1 MTTTTLVPVSQRLDV
16 DALVPEFSR
25 AVSALDD
32 AATAE
37 ADRAGIDPL
46 LRELVRLRA
55 SQLNGCAY
63 CVDTHSA
70 DARTGGESE
79 RRLYALP
86 VWSQTPFFTER
97 ERAALALTEAMTR
110 LTDGPV
116 PDAVFAKAQ
125 AEFDDTELAELVW
138 SITVIN
144 AWNRVAVT
152 THAWP
157 LS

>member
-1 MTTTTLVPVSQRLDV
+1 MSTATGTVRVAVDTLAPHINK
-16 DALVPEFSR
+16 AMN
-25 AVSALDD
+25 ALD
-32 AATAE
+32 AAARKTSLE
-37 ADRAGIDPL
+37 APL
-46 LRELVRLRA
+46 LELVRTRA

-70 DARTGGESE
+70 DARSGGETE

-86 VWSQTPFFTER
+86 VWSQTPFFTDR

-116 PDAVFAKAQ
+116 PEAVFAAAQ
-125 AEFDDTELAELVW
+125 AEFTEIELAELVW